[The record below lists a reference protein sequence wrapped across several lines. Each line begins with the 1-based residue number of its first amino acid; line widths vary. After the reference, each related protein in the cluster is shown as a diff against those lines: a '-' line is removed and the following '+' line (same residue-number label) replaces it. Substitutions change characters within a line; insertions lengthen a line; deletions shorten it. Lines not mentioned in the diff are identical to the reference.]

1 MKAIEFLKEETTRE
15 EVRDAHSRAELQKE
29 IDELNGMLSGAEAA
43 VRKSKDITRGVQDL
57 ESVHSV
63 IVEIT
68 MLADSLGIP
77 AKDYRYEINAIYEK
91 ERELEAAVYTLE
103 DIFTGYLENI
113 NIDLERL
120 HDEIEGY
127 EEGGIGIDEA
137 KKGRRAMKYNS
148 KPRTGHAPTQTG
160 AGAHKDKTKEIPRH
174 QKHKT
179 VDVVGEQGMS
189 ENNKYPFAGA
199 KVGQKAGPTG
209 QLKGRDPGGK
219 YPRNKLVGGD

>member
-29 IDELNGMLSGAEAA
+29 IDRLNGMLSGAEAA

-160 AGAHKDKTKEIPRH
+160 AGAHKDKSKEIPRKS
-174 QKHKT
+174 KHKET
-179 VDVVGEQGMS
+179 LTKEMISV
-189 ENNKYPFAGA
+189 PFAGA
-199 KVGQKAGPTG
+199 AVGQKAGPAG